1 MHFSSRVNTAEWGG
15 GGPTDAA
22 DAMLGLNPNAGTDNS
37 WQALDANGYYFY
49 CHPLQVIAVDSL

>member
-1 MHFSSRVNTAEWGG
+1 MQDIYGVQFRCD
-15 GGPTDAA
+15 DAA